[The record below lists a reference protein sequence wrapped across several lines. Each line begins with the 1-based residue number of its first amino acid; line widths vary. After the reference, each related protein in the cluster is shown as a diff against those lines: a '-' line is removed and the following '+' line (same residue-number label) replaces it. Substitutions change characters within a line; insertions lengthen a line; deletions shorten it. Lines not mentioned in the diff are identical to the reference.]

1 MVTIKK
7 GMHNYFQV
15 PFVNINVGVIAYIKL
30 TILLQVKQ
38 STILKSPP
46 VNKTTVTPPDQ
57 ILEKPSLTLLNK
69 ISSENQQ
76 RLVNIIDLSG
86 LTTSDKES
94 KGNAK
99 KRV

>member
-15 PFVNINVGVIAYIKL
+15 PFVNTNVGVIAYIKL

-76 RLVNIIDLSG
+76 RLLNIIDLSG

-94 KGNAK
+94 KGHAK

>member
-15 PFVNINVGVIAYIKL
+15 PFVNTNVGVIAYIKL

-38 STILKSPP
+38 STILKSAP

-94 KGNAK
+94 KGHAK